1 ILLCPFAEV
10 STYLGASKTSMIGFI
25 NPTLVHIKQ
34 DLYDE
39 CCQFYN
45 TPNLVNL
52 ENLETVFDNEI
63 EYEDVE
69 EHEISKHHR
78 ININV
83 LQNCDNLGRKVQAVL
98 YKALEAYWNSP
109 ADDYL
114 LPTLLDPCHKKLEF
128 ADFLDCKFVMDTLKN
143 MYNKYTQDSQQTLLT
158 NLTDIVESYNL
169 DNELFTK
176 SLKKKFCSLSQ
187 NNE

>member
-1 ILLCPFAEV
+1 
-10 STYLGASKTSMIGFI
+10 MIGFI
-25 NPTLVHIKQ
+25 NPTLAHIKQ

-39 CCQFYN
+39 GCQFYN

-52 ENLETVFDNEI
+52 ENLEMVFDNEI

-69 EHEISKHHR
+69 EREISKHHR

-83 LQNCDNLGRKVQAVL
+83 PQNCDNLGRKVQAAL

-109 ADDYL
+109 ANDYL
-114 LPTLLDPCHKKLEF
+114 LPTLLDPRHKKLEF
-128 ADFLDCKFVMDTLKN
+128 ADSLDRKFVMDTLKN
-143 MYNKYTQDSQQTLLT
+143 MYNKYTQDSQQTPLT
-158 NLTDIVESYNL
+158 NLTDIVEPYNL
-169 DNELFTK
+169 DNELSTK